1 VTDQFCSQCGATM
14 VARLID
20 GRKRLTCAECGH
32 VAFVSCSL
40 SAGGLLI
47 CEEKVLLIQ
56 RGTEPNKG
64 LWTLPGGYVEI
75 DETPDQAVVREVTE
89 ETGLETRADGLI
101 GLWSASR
108 ENRQTVYCVFRLGL
122 TGAMEQLKANGNGD
136 EIQQARFVDT
146 IALDS
151 LGKVGRIAHWFA
163 TRHSDLEDTA
173 LYHTSEQPRL
183 FQKWNTSA
191 VFGPRLQS
199 R

>member
-1 VTDQFCSQCGATM
+1 VIDRFCSRCGATM

-20 GRKRLTCAECGH
+20 GRERLACAECGH
-32 VAFVSCSL
+32 VAFASCSL

-47 CEEKVLLIQ
+47 REEKVLLIQ
-56 RGTEPNKG
+56 RGVKPNKG

-75 DETPDQAVVREVTE
+75 DETPDQAVVREVAE
-89 ETGLETRADGLI
+89 ETGLETRAFGLI

-108 ENRQTVYCVFRLGL
+108 ENQQTVYCVFRLEL
-122 TGAMEQLKANGNGD
+122 TGALEQLKEDGNGD
-136 EIQQARFVDT
+136 EIQKARFVDT

-151 LGKVGRIAHWFA
+151 LGQVGRIAHWFA

-173 LYHTSEQPRL
+173 LYHTSEQPGL
-183 FQKWNTSA
+183 FQKWDTSV

-199 R
+199 Q